1 MFEASL
7 MDESD
12 RYSGV
17 RVIEEIFV
25 EQIQQPRTRTIFRG
39 SKVEA
44 NNAPELRKSKQ
55 ARHQPEQNRAQRQK

>member
-1 MFEASL
+1 
-7 MDESD
+7 MDESA

-17 RVIEEIFV
+17 RVIEEIFF

-44 NNAPELRKSKQ
+44 NIVAELRKSKH
-55 ARHQPEQNRAQRQK
+55 ARHQPQQNRAQRQK